1 MGVRSLALRLLLV
14 AIALPALCPM
24 ASAAAA
30 DPSALVTELGVQLRQ
45 VLGDNNLTLTERQQR
60 FRTLLDASFDF
71 PTISRFVLG
80 PYWQGAN
87 DSFRQEFSGVFEDYV
102 IQSLS
107 GRFGEYSGESMKV
120 TATRTEGERS
130 TIVSTAIVHPNG
142 ALPAKVDWRVL
153 NTSSGF
159 KIADVSVSG
168 ISMALSYREQF
179 AAMIDH
185 DGGQVTALI
194 PALRQKINGQAT
206 SSTAGNTQAN
216 GGRP

>member
-1 MGVRSLALRLLLV
+1 MGIQSLALRLLIV
-14 AIALPALCPM
+14 AVALPALTSTVR
-24 ASAAAA
+24 ATSV

-45 VLGDNNLTLTERQQR
+45 VLGDNSLTPIQRQQR
-60 FRTLLDASFDF
+60 FRRLLDEGFDF

-80 PYWQGAN
+80 RYWQTAN
-87 DSFRQEFSGVFEDYV
+87 DAYRQEFSGVFEDYV

-130 TIVSTAIVHPNG
+130 TIVSTAIIHPNG
-142 ALPAKVDWRVL
+142 APPAKVDWRVL
-153 NTSSGF
+153 NTPNGF

-179 AAMIDH
+179 AAVIDH
-185 DGGQVTALI
+185 DGGQISTLI
-194 PALRQKINGQAT
+194 SDLREKLGGQPNRSA
-206 SSTAGNTQAN
+206 SSGETTNET
-216 GGRP
+216 RP